1 MNDKLKKYVTQ
12 NRKDFDDQVPS
23 PAVWEA
29 ISQELPQVQAKP
41 KRNNIIKLNTRFL
54 WMAAAV
60 FIGAVVTI
68 GYQGATIKQLKT
80 GSVAVVTESDDT
92 AEEPWELPSDL
103 QNLDQVYVQQV
114 NTTMDLLE
122 SYPEEAEELR
132 DELKDLD
139 AEFDALKAELGHE
152 YSSEEVLQAMIEN
165 YQFKLELLER
175 TLEHF
180 KRTDQIIE
188 EDENEML

>member
-1 MNDKLKKYVTQ
+1 MSDKLKKYVTQ
-12 NRKDFDDQVPS
+12 NRKDFDDEMPS
-23 PAVWEA
+23 AAVWEA
-29 ISQELPQVQAKP
+29 ISNELPQAKT
-41 KRNNIIKLNTRFL
+41 KRNNIIKLNKRFL

-68 GYQGATIKQLKT
+68 GYQGATIKHLKNDPI
-80 GSVAVVTESDDT
+80 AVNETIENS
-92 AEEPWELPSDL
+92 EEWQMPADL
-103 QNLDQVYVQQV
+103 QDLDRMYVQQV
-114 NTTMDLLE
+114 SNTMSLLE
-122 SYPEEAEELR
+122 NYPDESQELR
-132 DELKDLD
+132 DELLDLD
-139 AEFDALKAELGHE
+139 SEFDALKQELGHE

-165 YQFKLELLER
+165 YRFKLELLES

>member
-1 MNDKLKKYVTQ
+1 MSDKLKKYVTQ

-23 PAVWEA
+23 ALVWEA
-29 ISQELPQVQAKP
+29 ISQELPQAKP
-41 KRNNIIKLNTRFL
+41 KRTNIIKLNKRFL

-68 GYQGATIKQLKT
+68 GYQGATINNLKS
-80 GSVAVVTESDDT
+80 GVVAEVVTEENIETED
-92 AEEPWELPSDL
+92 AWQMPADL

-114 NTTMDLLE
+114 STTMNLLE

-132 DELKDLD
+132 DELEDLD
-139 AEFDALKAELGHE
+139 AEFETLKAELGYE
-152 YSSEEVLQAMIEN
+152 YSSEEVLRAMIEN